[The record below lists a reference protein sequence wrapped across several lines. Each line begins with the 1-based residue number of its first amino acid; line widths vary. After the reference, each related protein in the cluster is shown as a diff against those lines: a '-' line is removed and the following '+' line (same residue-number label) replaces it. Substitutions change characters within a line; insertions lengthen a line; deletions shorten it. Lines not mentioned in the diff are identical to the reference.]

1 MSNNPFLEER
11 LPVTVR
17 LGASYSDEY
26 AVEVTKTASGQE
38 HRKLIHPFPV
48 RRFSVHYTKTKGD
61 IYEQLLSL
69 YHRAYGKFKGFRVQ
83 AIDDTSTNGATGTPT
98 ALDQTLT
105 RLSAGVYQMRKVYG
119 TSGGARTIY
128 KPVAGTVLIAVDGVE
143 QVEAAIDGY
152 TIDTTT
158 GQVTIDPAPLESAVV
173 TGGCYFDIPCRF
185 DGEIDITPLSPHY
198 AETGEIMLVELIN
211 P

>member
-11 LPVTVR
+11 LPIAVR
-17 LGASYSDEY
+17 LGASYNDEY

-48 RRFSVHYTKTKGD
+48 RRFSVHYTKSKGE
-61 IYEQLLSL
+61 IYDQILAL

-83 AIDDTSTNGATGTPT
+83 AMDDYSTNGATGTPT
-98 ALDQTLT
+98 AFDQPLS
-105 RLSAGVYQMRKVYG
+105 RLSAGVYQLYKVYG
-119 TSGGARTIY
+119 STGAARTIF
-128 KPVAGTVLIAVDGVE
+128 KPVAGTTVVAKNGVI
-143 QVEAAIDGY
+143 VESGV
-152 TIDTTT
+152 TVNTTT
-158 GQVTIDPAPLESAVV
+158 GQVTISPPPLITDVI
-173 TGGCYFDIPCRF
+173 TGGCLFDIPCRF
-185 DGEIDITPLSPHY
+185 DGEIDVTPLSPNY